1 MSVETMQKVGS
12 MTATFSVQREN
23 KPKYAKSTYVPPHQ
37 RNSTVSKF
45 ENNKNGGKKHTEY
58 TQSYKPQKKT
68 NSWNTRSNN
77 GSWRSSSSSAAGSA
91 SEDNNKTTESPFRSW
106 NKKEQMKKEKAE
118 KVIIKP
124 HCELFLTNL
133 PPAMRSIAGL
143 AAFFH
148 PYGEVAQIQ
157 MIAPND
163 DIPEA
168 VMKWCKEKDVP
179 SGHSAIVEFLTART
193 AKFVVGVLRKRLA
206 QLNFRV
212 GLIKPGLGEELTYQR
227 TTFGDIVHQPSSNFN
242 QQFVVT
248 KTHISDS
255 SSETSEGDSRPAKR
269 FTKRLIAPQRMS
281 DEAYWSN
288 PSAASSSAISSSET
302 SMTSSDSES
311 ENRRAASP
319 VSEASCDI
327 ADVRQLT
334 KALHL

>member
-1 MSVETMQKVGS
+1 MKVGS
-12 MTATFSVQREN
+12 MTATFSRNEN

-37 RNSTVSKF
+37 RNSTLSKF
-45 ENNKNGGKKHTEY
+45 ENNKTNGGKKHNTEY
-58 TQSYKPQKKT
+58 TQSYKSQKKNT
-68 NSWNTRSNN
+68 SWNNNRSSS
-77 GSWRSSSSSAAGSA
+77 GSWRAASG
-91 SEDNNKTTESPFRSW
+91 SEDNANKAESPFRSW
-106 NKKEQMKKEKAE
+106 NKKEQLKKEKQE

-157 MIAPND
+157 MISPTD

-179 SGHSAIVEFLTART
+179 AGHSAIVEFLTART

-212 GLIKPGLGEELTYQR
+212 GLIKPGLGEELSYQR

-288 PSAASSSAISSSET
+288 PSATSSSAISSSET

-319 VSEASCDI
+319 VSEASDVS
-327 ADVRQLT
+327 DVRQLT
-334 KALHL
+334 KAMHL

>member
-1 MSVETMQKVGS
+1 MGYTK
-12 MTATFSVQREN
+12 
-23 KPKYAKSTYVPPHQ
+23 KPFM
-37 RNSTVSKF
+37 N
-45 ENNKNGGKKHTEY
+45 
-58 TQSYKPQKKT
+58 
-68 NSWNTRSNN
+68 RSNAKQLT
-77 GSWRSSSSSAAGSA
+77 SSSDENTSPKIDRRLNYKAKEFKPYAPKSSFQAW
-91 SEDNNKTTESPFRSW
+91 T
-106 NKKEQMKKEKAE
+106 KKEQAKKEKKEE

-124 HCELFLTNL
+124 QCELYLTNL
-133 PPAMRSIAGL
+133 PPQMHSVAGL

-157 MIAPND
+157 IIGQND
-163 DIPEA
+163 PTPEA
-168 VMKWCKEKDVP
+168 VKKWLGDVSIEP
-179 SGHSAIVEFLTART
+179 SATAVVEFLTART
-193 AKFVVGVLRKRLA
+193 AKFVVGVLRKRLS
-206 QLNFRV
+206 QLNFRL

-319 VSEASCDI
+319 VSEASDI
-327 ADVRQLT
+327 NEGF
-334 KALHL
+334 KAMHL

>member
-1 MSVETMQKVGS
+1 MSVAMQKVGP
-12 MTATFSVQREN
+12 MTAEFTPREN

-37 RNSTVSKF
+37 RNSSASKF
-45 ENNKNGGKKHTEY
+45 ESNKMGGKKHNEY

-68 NSWNTRSNN
+68 NSWNNRANQS
-77 GSWRSSSSSAAGSA
+77 SWRSNSGA
-91 SEDNNKTTESPFRSW
+91 EDNKTTESPFRSW
-106 NKKEQMKKEKAE
+106 NKKEQLKKEKAE

-163 DIPEA
+163 DIPES

-212 GLIKPGLGEELTYQR
+212 GLIKPGLGEELTYQQ

-288 PSAASSSAISSSET
+288 PSAAS
-302 SMTSSDSES
+302 
-311 ENRRAASP
+311 
-319 VSEASCDI
+319 
-327 ADVRQLT
+327 
-334 KALHL
+334 HLPLAPPRLR

>member
-1 MSVETMQKVGS
+1 M
-12 MTATFSVQREN
+12 
-23 KPKYAKSTYVPPHQ
+23 
-37 RNSTVSKF
+37 SKF

-77 GSWRSSSSSAAGSA
+77 GSWRSSSSAAGSA
-91 SEDNNKTTESPFRSW
+91 SEDNTKTTESPFRSW
-106 NKKEQMKKEKAE
+106 NKKEQLKKEKAE

-179 SGHSAIVEFLTART
+179 TGHSAIVEFLTART

-327 ADVRQLT
+327 ADVRELT

>member
-1 MSVETMQKVGS
+1 
-12 MTATFSVQREN
+12 
-23 KPKYAKSTYVPPHQ
+23 
-37 RNSTVSKF
+37 
-45 ENNKNGGKKHTEY
+45 
-58 TQSYKPQKKT
+58 
-68 NSWNTRSNN
+68 
-77 GSWRSSSSSAAGSA
+77 
-91 SEDNNKTTESPFRSW
+91 
-106 NKKEQMKKEKAE
+106 
-118 KVIIKP
+118 
-124 HCELFLTNL
+124 
-133 PPAMRSIAGL
+133 MRSIAGL

-157 MIAPND
+157 MISPTD

-179 SGHSAIVEFLTART
+179 AGHSAIVEFLTART

-212 GLIKPGLGEELTYQR
+212 GLIKPGLGEELSYQR

-288 PSAASSSAISSSET
+288 PSATSSSAISSSET

-319 VSEASCDI
+319 VSEASDVS
-327 ADVRQLT
+327 DVRQLT
-334 KALHL
+334 KAMHL

>member
-1 MSVETMQKVGS
+1 MSVEAMQKVGA
-12 MTATFSVQREN
+12 MTATFSVREN
-23 KPKYAKSTYVPPHQ
+23 KPKYVKSTYVPPHQ

-58 TQSYKPQKKT
+58 TQLYKPQKKT
-68 NSWNTRSNN
+68 NSWTNRSNN
-77 GSWRSSSSSAAGSA
+77 GSWRSSGEES
-91 SEDNNKTTESPFRSW
+91 NNNTKQATDSPFRSW
-106 NKKEQMKKEKAE
+106 NKKEQLKKEKAE

-227 TTFGDIVHQPSSNFN
+227 TTYGDIVHQPSSNFN

-311 ENRRAASP
+311 EQRRAASP
-319 VSEASCDI
+319 VSEASDI
-327 ADVRQLT
+327 ADVRVLT
-334 KALHL
+334 KAMHL